1 MILQIKTILKSLT
14 FHRRNL
20 STNSYVDFLSGTVI
34 FSKSRDIYRNLSFE
48 DWIYSKIDFKNKHPG
63 LLLMW
68 WNRPAV
74 IIGRHQNPWVE
85 CDLKVLEENNIML
98 VRRNSGGGTVYHDLG
113 NLNCSFLTS
122 RSKYKR
128 RTNLEIMCK
137 ALQKWNFDVS
147 ISERED
153 IVIQGEYK
161 ISGTASK
168 LGRDNAYHHCTVLIS
183 VKSEIL
189 KEVLNK
195 NRDGIINKATE
206 SVKSKVINL
215 QELYPILEVEDVA
228 QEIAKCF
235 HNFYGIEE
243 DRVKYIYPNEEIY
256 SGIEENMRN
265 LKSWEWIYGR
275 TPRFTLH
282 KEFIVEETINLPIRC
297 SSNHETNKL
306 IIEVIIYHGKI
317 ENIYLKLSDVEIC
330 PSLKQ
335 YFCGICMKSD
345 IILQTIKTWTEHN
358 SQHKVLEKY
367 VKQTL
372 LSIFS

>member
-1 MILQIKTILKSLT
+1 MI
-14 FHRRNL
+14 
-20 STNSYVDFLSGTVI
+20 
-34 FSKSRDIYRNLSFE
+34 E
-48 DWIYSKIDFKNKHPG
+48 
-63 LLLMW
+63 
-68 WNRPAV
+68 
-74 IIGRHQNPWVE
+74 
-85 CDLKVLEENNIML
+85 
-98 VRRNSGGGTVYHDLG
+98 
-113 NLNCSFLTS
+113 
-122 RSKYKR
+122 
-128 RTNLEIMCK
+128 
-137 ALQKWNFDVS
+137 
-147 ISERED
+147 
-153 IVIQGEYK
+153 
-161 ISGTASK
+161 
-168 LGRDNAYHHCTVLIS
+168 
-183 VKSEIL
+183 
-189 KEVLNK
+189 
-195 NRDGIINKATE
+195 
-206 SVKSKVINL
+206 
-215 QELYPILEVEDVA
+215 
-228 QEIAKCF
+228 
-235 HNFYGIEE
+235 IEE

-297 SSNHETNKL
+297 SSNHETKKL

-372 LSIFS
+372 LTNNCFLRNSH